1 MIMMFII
8 HSSLENRIINGI
20 EALIHVGLP
29 NYMYLLKGN
38 TLKREGAAP
47 GGECALTLTGGIM
60 SAHNC

>member
-29 NYMYLLKGN
+29 NYMYLLRGN
-38 TLKREGAAP
+38 TLKREGA
-47 GGECALTLTGGIM
+47 GSWRRMCSNINGRNNV
-60 SAHNC
+60 SS